1 MDTNKQIK
9 PIVTKQAPEAIGP
22 YSQGVMAGDFLFLSG
37 QLPIDP
43 AKGTFVE
50 GDIKDQTRQVFE
62 NIKAIALA
70 AKTDLNHIVKTTVF
84 LKDMADFQA
93 MNEAYAEYFKA
104 VLPARSAIQAA
115 RLPKDAAIEIE
126 TVFYLR

>member
-1 MDTNKQIK
+1 MYPVKQK
-9 PIVTKQAPEAIGP
+9 APVMTKQAPEAIGP
-22 YSQGVMAGDFLFLSG
+22 YSQGVMAGDFLFVSG

-62 NIKAIALA
+62 NIKAIASA
-70 AKTDLNHIVKTTVF
+70 AKTDMNHIVKTTVF
-84 LKDMADFQA
+84 LKDMSDFQA
-93 MNEAYAEYFKA
+93 MNEVYSEYFSG

-115 RLPKDAAIEIE
+115 RLPKDATIEIE
-126 TVFYLR
+126 TVFYLH